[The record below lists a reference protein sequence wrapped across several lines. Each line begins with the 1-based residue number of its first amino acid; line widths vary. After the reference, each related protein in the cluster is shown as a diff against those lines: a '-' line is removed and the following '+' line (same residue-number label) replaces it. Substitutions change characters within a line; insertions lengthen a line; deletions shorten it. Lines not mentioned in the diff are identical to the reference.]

1 MTAPGRPAAT
11 EGRMSGDAEFG
22 AMFNAAIRRRRP
34 PEPGPEP
41 EGYVHPGPADA
52 GGRVG
57 SPGPRPSCGA
67 QLNAALREP
76 RQRPGRLEVW

>member
-34 PEPGPEP
+34 PEPDPEP

-52 GGRVG
+52 GAG
-57 SPGPRPSCGA
+57 SAHRDRGP
-67 QLNAALREP
+67 AAARS
-76 RQRPGRLEVW
+76 